1 MAGDFC
7 EIGSIP
13 LSNETWAPIVQ
24 MVAVFQRS
32 YGQIHPFVATMLCAV
47 GTIMNFITVV
57 VLTRPTML
65 SPVNVLLCA
74 VAICDILVMTSTL
87 IFVVHFHF
95 VADSRCEVSD
105 YSYGWAIFTIVH
117 AHVSVIFHAT
127 SIWLTVSLAQIR
139 VLTIRRA
146 TSGPTTSITER
157 FSIVLAIVTF
167 IVMTAVNLPNF
178 LTFEVD
184 EVPAEMYLSCMQ
196 TDSDENVFSAMS
208 NGSWAYAVRAHEKDC
223 MKLKMAFWSNGMIFK
238 VVPCLL
244 LTVSIVALLKIIA
257 DVSNKRKN
265 LAQVMKKKVPK
276 DHTTPMLV
284 AVLSIFLLAELPQ
297 GIFLVMSGIFSSE
310 VFKKKG
316 FVQSHKL
323 WIDKR
328 CLDLSSTR
336 RFHGL
341 FVVAQFGNRIPHL
354 RGDVAEVSFRFLPTL
369 LFTSTLLTVLSI
381 TNLEITA
388 FVCSFCCCAR
398 IVSFGSNSR
407 SVNRLTLQFVSQSN
421 SLDFC
426 CQLRHKFESFALKRK
441 LHAQPF
447 EFSGFPFELRLRFC
461 ELIHPGDSDW
471 SAAEPELSETLQL
484 LDAQLG
490 EGAKKGSPQQ
500 SLLARFYGC
509 GIDCIF
515 TFCHCFCTARA
526 RRVRRNQRKLS
537 MHHSQ
542 RGKRTPLNVNKRS
555 ASTRQRSI
563 PLIVAAATGTSVT
576 ELTRKSLSNVF
587 NSSIAPPSII
597 GPSAFFAKPR
607 KQRALAN
614 RTMSLAPTSSTRR
627 LQFGSPPPRSPRH
640 SFGSNA
646 IRPWHNTARHSLIPV
661 VDSPRRL
668 SPSSLCPP
676 FEFQSPTNLSP
687 ISAAQLRPNPRDDQL
702 LFNGHPAS
710 CRFSTRDENEN
721 CGVICRQHG
730 KFDVPSTRR
739 NVSVEEDPMAIRFS
753 SPPLRHSVSDS
764 NNETRTTTETNL
776 KRRKMRERAATIGA
790 QPSSDSSTSSLD
802 SDDEIPTICS
812 QQSLRNAPYRGSFYK
827 IPQLTNEA
835 TKTRTR
841 NWTPK
846 QMHISQPEDI
856 DTAMLDGRMR
866 LVDYVQAIRARSI
879 RSSARPPPQTAC
891 SSMSTL
897 GTDPCGVSSFVVG
910 GEMSGLFGGEIERE
924 ASTFSD
930 YYERLCGRRESR
942 FTATT
947 TAIEVDGPTR
957 TDQGISLLSPRN
969 ADQTSQLKRSQP
981 LSPNLLTVP
990 METLDA
996 KRLSLFSNITS
1007 ADPTSTQC
1015 SHAPLVA
1022 VPSSFR
1028 HSKRSTQQ
1036 FNSQRHYWNE
1046 SVNGVF
1052 TRFGSWW
1059 SERRIVTATR
1069 PRASHPF
1076 SSLWRLIRDRASTW
1090 NSNSTHREPN
1100 ETPQTPRT
1108 RVGQLRAETSF
1119 PGVIY

>member
-87 IFVVHFHF
+87 VFVVHFHF

-157 FSIVLAIVTF
+157 FSIILAIVTF

-196 TDSDENVFSAMS
+196 MDGDENMFSAMS
-208 NGSWAYAVRAHEKDC
+208 NGSWVYAVRAHEKDC

-310 VFKKKG
+310 VFKKKIYLPLGDFMDFLSLLNSAIG
-316 FVQSHKL
+316 FLIYVAMSRKFRSVFFQ
-323 WIDKR
+323 
-328 CLDLSSTR
+328 
-336 RFHGL
+336 L
-341 FVVAQFGNRIPHL
+341 FFSLLHCSPYYRSLTSKSP
-354 RGDVAEVSFRFLPTL
+354 RSF
-369 LFTSTLLTVLSI
+369 
-381 TNLEITA
+381 
-388 FVCSFCCCAR
+388 CSFCCCAR
-398 IVSFGSNSR
+398 IVSFGSTTH
-407 SVNRLTLQFVSQSN
+407 VNPPVCVAIEFIGLLPKPQ
-421 SLDFC
+421 
-426 CQLRHKFESFALKRK
+426 RHKFGSFALKRK

-447 EFSGFPFELRLRFC
+447 EFSGVLFGLRLR
-461 ELIHPGDSDW
+461 GDSDW

-509 GIDCIF
+509 GIDCVF

-526 RRVRRNQRKLS
+526 RRVRRHQRKLS

-542 RGKRTPLNVNKRS
+542 RGKRTPLNVNKRR

-587 NSSIAPPSII
+587 NSSVAPPSII
-597 GPSAFFAKPR
+597 GPSAFFTKPR
-607 KQRALAN
+607 KQRASAN
-614 RTMSLAPTSSTRR
+614 RTMSLAPTSPTRH

-646 IRPWHNTARHSLIPV
+646 IRPWHNTARHSLTPV
-661 VDSPRRL
+661 VDSPCRL
-668 SPSSLCPP
+668 SPSSLFPS
-676 FEFQSPTNLSP
+676 FDYQSPTNLSP
-687 ISAAQLRPNPRDDQL
+687 ISAAQLRPNLRDDQL
-702 LFNGHPAS
+702 PNGHP
-710 CRFSTRDENEN
+710 RELPLQYTRRERKLR
-721 CGVICRQHG
+721 CHL
-730 KFDVPSTRR
+730 PSTREVR
-739 NVSVEEDPMAIRFS
+739 RALNSSKRVGRRRSDGDQIFVAATSALRQRLERRDTNNNQNQLEKTKNARTSGNNWRATVIRFLDLVTRFGRRDPNHLQS
-753 SPPLRHSVSDS
+753 TIVKKRTIPRFILQDPTINERSDEDEDAELDAKANAHLTTRRYRHSDVGRTDAISRLCSGD
-764 NNETRTTTETNL
+764 TRPFNPLIGTTTASNGMFLNVDSLADQRRWSRITTN
-776 KRRKMRERAATIGA
+776 
-790 QPSSDSSTSSLD
+790 STS
-802 SDDEIPTICS
+802 
-812 QQSLRNAPYRGSFYK
+812 F
-827 IPQLTNEA
+827 
-835 TKTRTR
+835 
-841 NWTPK
+841 
-846 QMHISQPEDI
+846 
-856 DTAMLDGRMR
+856 
-866 LVDYVQAIRARSI
+866 
-879 RSSARPPPQTAC
+879 
-891 SSMSTL
+891 

-969 ADQTSQLKRSQP
+969 SDQTSQLKRPQP
-981 LSPNLLTVP
+981 LSSNLLAVP

-996 KRLSLFSNITS
+996 KRLSLFSNVTS

-1022 VPSSFR
+1022 VPSSSR
-1028 HSKRSTQQ
+1028 HSKRFTQQ
-1036 FNSQRHYWNE
+1036 FHAQRHHWNE

-1052 TRFGSWW
+1052 TRIGNWW
-1059 SERRIVTATR
+1059 SGSERRIVSATR
-1069 PRASHPF
+1069 PWASHPF
-1076 SSLWRLIRDRASTW
+1076 STLWRLVRDRAPTW
-1090 NSNSTHREPN
+1090 NSNSIHREPN

-1108 RVGQLRAETSF
+1108 RVGQLRAETNF
-1119 PGVIY
+1119 PGVFY

>member
-310 VFKKKG
+310 VFKKKIYLPLGDFMDFLSLLNSAIG
-316 FVQSHKL
+316 FL
-323 WIDKR
+323 IY
-328 CLDLSSTR
+328 
-336 RFHGL
+336 
-341 FVVAQFGNRIPHL
+341 VAMSRKF
-354 RGDVAEVSFRFLPTL
+354 
-369 LFTSTLLTVLSI
+369 
-381 TNLEITA
+381 
-388 FVCSFCCCAR
+388 
-398 IVSFGSNSR
+398 R
-407 SVNRLTLQFVSQSN
+407 SVFFQLFF
-421 SLDFC
+421 SL
-426 CQLRHKFESFALKRK
+426 
-441 LHAQPF
+441 LHCSPYY
-447 EFSGFPFELRLRFC
+447 
-461 ELIHPGDSDW
+461 GDSDW

-646 IRPWHNTARHSLIPV
+646 IRPG
-661 VDSPRRL
+661 
-668 SPSSLCPP
+668 
-676 FEFQSPTNLSP
+676 
-687 ISAAQLRPNPRDDQL
+687 SASAK
-702 LFNGHPAS
+702 
-710 CRFSTRDENEN
+710 STRRPTPLQWTPRELPLQYTRRERKLR
-721 CGVICRQHG
+721 CHL
-730 KFDVPSTRR
+730 PSTREVRRALNSSKRVGRRRSDGDQIFVAATSALRQRLEQRDTNNNR
-739 NVSVEEDPMAIRFS
+739 NQLEETKDAGTSGNNWRSTVFGFLDLIARFGRRNPNDLQSAIAKKRTIPRFILQDPTINERSDEDEDAELDAKANAHLTTRRY
-753 SPPLRHSVSDS
+753 RHSDVGRTDALSRLRSGD
-764 NNETRTTTETNL
+764 TRPFNPVV
-776 KRRKMRERAATIGA
+776 G
-790 QPSSDSSTSSLD
+790 STSTANGMFLNVDSLAD
-802 SDDEIPTICS
+802 QRRWSRITTNS
-812 QQSLRNAPYRGSFYK
+812 TSF
-827 IPQLTNEA
+827 
-835 TKTRTR
+835 
-841 NWTPK
+841 
-846 QMHISQPEDI
+846 
-856 DTAMLDGRMR
+856 
-866 LVDYVQAIRARSI
+866 
-879 RSSARPPPQTAC
+879 
-891 SSMSTL
+891 

>member
-87 IFVVHFHF
+87 VFVVHFHF

-157 FSIVLAIVTF
+157 FSIILAIVTF

-196 TDSDENVFSAMS
+196 MDGDENMFSAMS
-208 NGSWAYAVRAHEKDC
+208 NGSWVYAVRAHEKDC

-310 VFKKKG
+310 VFKKKIYLPLGDFMDFLSLLNSAIG
-316 FVQSHKL
+316 FL
-323 WIDKR
+323 IY
-328 CLDLSSTR
+328 
-336 RFHGL
+336 
-341 FVVAQFGNRIPHL
+341 VAMSRKF
-354 RGDVAEVSFRFLPTL
+354 
-369 LFTSTLLTVLSI
+369 
-381 TNLEITA
+381 
-388 FVCSFCCCAR
+388 
-398 IVSFGSNSR
+398 R
-407 SVNRLTLQFVSQSN
+407 SVF
-421 SLDFC
+421 F
-426 CQLRHKFESFALKRK
+426 QLFF
-441 LHAQPF
+441 
-447 EFSGFPFELRLRFC
+447 
-461 ELIHPGDSDW
+461 
-471 SAAEPELSETLQL
+471 
-484 LDAQLG
+484 
-490 EGAKKGSPQQ
+490 
-500 SLLARFYGC
+500 SLLHCSPYYGS
-509 GIDCIF
+509 
-515 TFCHCFCTARA
+515 T
-526 RRVRRNQRKLS
+526 
-537 MHHSQ
+537 
-542 RGKRTPLNVNKRS
+542 S
-555 ASTRQRSI
+555 A
-563 PLIVAAATGTSVT
+563 
-576 ELTRKSLSNVF
+576 K
-587 NSSIAPPSII
+587 
-597 GPSAFFAKPR
+597 
-607 KQRALAN
+607 
-614 RTMSLAPTSSTRR
+614 
-627 LQFGSPPPRSPRH
+627 
-640 SFGSNA
+640 
-646 IRPWHNTARHSLIPV
+646 
-661 VDSPRRL
+661 SPRRPAPQWTPREL
-668 SPSSLCPP
+668 PLQYTRR
-676 FEFQSPTNLSP
+676 ERK
-687 ISAAQLRPNPRDDQL
+687 LRCHL
-702 LFNGHPAS
+702 
-710 CRFSTRDENEN
+710 
-721 CGVICRQHG
+721 
-730 KFDVPSTRR
+730 PSTREVR
-739 NVSVEEDPMAIRFS
+739 RALNSSKRVGRRRSDGDQIFVAATSALRQRLERRDTNNNQNQLEKTKNARTSGNNWRATVIRFLDLVTRFGRRDPNHLQS
-753 SPPLRHSVSDS
+753 TIVKKRTIPRFILQDPTINERSDEDEDAELDAKANAHLTTRRYRHSDVGRTDAISRLCSGD
-764 NNETRTTTETNL
+764 TRPFNPLIGTTTASNGMFLNVDSLADQRRWSRITTN
-776 KRRKMRERAATIGA
+776 
-790 QPSSDSSTSSLD
+790 STS
-802 SDDEIPTICS
+802 
-812 QQSLRNAPYRGSFYK
+812 F
-827 IPQLTNEA
+827 
-835 TKTRTR
+835 
-841 NWTPK
+841 
-846 QMHISQPEDI
+846 
-856 DTAMLDGRMR
+856 
-866 LVDYVQAIRARSI
+866 
-879 RSSARPPPQTAC
+879 
-891 SSMSTL
+891 

-969 ADQTSQLKRSQP
+969 SDQTSQLKRPQP
-981 LSPNLLTVP
+981 LSSNLLAVP

-996 KRLSLFSNITS
+996 KRLSLFSNVTS

-1022 VPSSFR
+1022 VPSSSR
-1028 HSKRSTQQ
+1028 HSKRFTQQ
-1036 FNSQRHYWNE
+1036 FHAQRHHWNE

-1052 TRFGSWW
+1052 TRIGNWW
-1059 SERRIVTATR
+1059 SGSERRIVSATR
-1069 PRASHPF
+1069 PWASHPF
-1076 SSLWRLIRDRASTW
+1076 STLWRLVRDRAPTW
-1090 NSNSTHREPN
+1090 NSNSIHREPN

-1108 RVGQLRAETSF
+1108 RVGQLRAETNF
-1119 PGVIY
+1119 PGVFY